1 LDLASKMPTSVRQ
14 VSFSWEQDAHRKKT
28 MKSLCLL
35 LLPALG
41 IASFPTG
48 AQAQPWPAKPIRAII
63 AAGAGSTI
71 DIIPRIVFEQ
81 LSLQLGQSI
90 VVENRGGAGGT
101 IAASFV
107 ARAEPDGYTFLVHS
121 NGHTISPSLYDNLS
135 YHPSR
140 DFAAVVPIGV
150 LPNVLVVAPD
160 KGFKTVTDLSAAAK
174 AKPGALNFSSV
185 GVGSATHM
193 SAERFRASAG
203 ISAVHIPFKG
213 GAEAMSEVMA
223 GRVDFFF
230 GPVGLVLPHVKEN
243 KLVALV
249 VNGAERSAALPD
261 VPTTAEAGFRNA
273 EYPFWIG
280 IFLPVST
287 PRDVVEKLNRETL
300 KALQEP
306 KVREKLASLGVDPM
320 VMTPPDM
327 DVLIR
332 REIDLNAELVK
343 SAGITG
349 H

>member
-1 LDLASKMPTSVRQ
+1 
-14 VSFSWEQDAHRKKT
+14 
-28 MKSLCLL
+28 MKSFCWL

-41 IASFPTG
+41 IASVPTV

-81 LSLQLGQSI
+81 LSSQLGQSI

-160 KGFKTVTDLSAAAK
+160 KGFKTVADLSAAAK

-203 ISAVHIPFKG
+203 ITAVHIPFKG

-243 KLVALV
+243 KLVALL

-261 VPTTAEAGFRNA
+261 VPTTAEAGFQNA

-287 PRDVVEKLNRETL
+287 PRHVVEKLNRETL

-306 KVREKLASLGVDPM
+306 KVRDKLASLGVDPM
-320 VMTPPDM
+320 IMTPPDM
-327 DVLIR
+327 DALVR
-332 REIDLNAELVK
+332 KEIDLNAELVK
-343 SAGITG
+343 SAGIKG